1 MPRYIAFHKPYG
13 VLCQFT
19 GAEPERTLA
28 AFGLPP
34 GVYAAGRLDK
44 DSEGLLL
51 LTDDGPFIERLLSPA
66 FAHPRRYL
74 VQVEGVPDP
83 AALTALANGPV
94 LRDGPTRPLGVKLL
108 DEPPDLPPR
117 DPPIR
122 YRRAIPTS
130 WLLLTLREGRNRQVR
145 RMTAAIG
152 FPTLRLVRVEIGALA
167 LGDLA
172 PGEWREVRAED
183 VLPADPPP
191 PSQRP
196 RPQRPHPQRPSRPP
210 SRFGIRGRRS
220 GSRR

>member
-19 GAEPERTLA
+19 GADPDRTLA

-51 LTDDGPFIERLLSPA
+51 LTDDGPFVKRLLSPA

-74 VQVEGVPDP
+74 AQVEGVPDP
-83 AALTALANGPV
+83 AALTALANGPE
-94 LRDGPTRPLGVKLL
+94 LKDGPSRPCGVKLL
-108 DEPPDLPPR
+108 DAAPDLPPR
-117 DPPIR
+117 EPPIR
-122 YRRAIPTS
+122 YRKAIPTS
-130 WLLLTLREGRNRQVR
+130 WLLLTMHEGRNRQVR

-152 FPTLRLVRVEIGALA
+152 FPTLRLVRVEIAALS

-172 PGEWREVRAED
+172 PGAWREVSAAD

-196 RPQRPHPQRPSRPP
+196 RPQRPRGGGQASRY
-210 SRFGIRGRRS
+210 GTRGRRS